1 MRASESGICR
11 THWTTVVF
19 MVSTLFLLSI
29 ERERGWT
36 RRPWERR
43 SKKTKNTITCY
54 FCFPGL
60 TNQGDVDETGTQLSL
75 TMIIVLCVVSLVAVA
90 MICGTIVVVVMYK
103 RWSAKH
109 EARTAKSIIPP
120 ETRDKKPKVLKL
132 WVQEKA
138 VPAYYTLGRF
148 FGSAVCD
155 AWQNCSHIDS
165 CLLICISLNIFASK
179 PSLWLM
185 LRAWLSLCNLTY
197 FSLYLNFWILFWIC
211 FYACI

>member
-1 MRASESGICR
+1 MDCVVMWNSYSNFKNATTIICVHLR
-11 THWTTVVF
+11 LGYVEHNNCGFYGLNSFLVAPRVREGLNEK
-19 MVSTLFLLSI
+19 TLGATF
-29 ERERGWT
+29 
-36 RRPWERR
+36 
-43 SKKTKNTITCY
+43 KNNKNTITCY

-132 WVQEKA
+132 
-138 VPAYYTLGRF
+138 
-148 FGSAVCD
+148 
-155 AWQNCSHIDS
+155 
-165 CLLICISLNIFASK
+165 
-179 PSLWLM
+179 
-185 LRAWLSLCNLTY
+185 
-197 FSLYLNFWILFWIC
+197 
-211 FYACI
+211 